1 MASFYFT
8 TLQLNLISYV
18 PYQFQLNLLFSV
30 LSELYN
36 QWYLFSWIVLNIL
49 MLIRCI
55 ISSVLQLIFLP
66 RDNLCV
72 SFVFPSLKGLIS
84 VCILR
89 TIRYG
94 IRVHVCVCMWVYVY
108 VHSDKSILTLWMQ
121 VDSPSSPEIQKV
133 VFALSGLQIQFLA
146 MSRKKSAL
154 TKSIWEPMERF
165 WGPIP
170 DPLSFGV
177 DLVCGN
183 CWYRDLV

>member
-18 PYQFQLNLLFSV
+18 LYQFQLNLLFSV

-49 MLIRCI
+49 MPIRCI

-89 TIRYG
+89 TVRYG
-94 IRVHVCVCMWVYVY
+94 IRVHVCVCVCECMCIQIKVFWLCGCRWILQVPQKYRKLSLSCLDFKY
-108 VHSDKSILTLWMQ
+108 NFLPCLGRKAHSQ
-121 VDSPSSPEIQKV
+121 SPSDNLWKDFGDQFQIL
-133 VFALSGLQIQFLA
+133 FLS
-146 MSRKKSAL
+146 
-154 TKSIWEPMERF
+154 E
-165 WGPIP
+165 
-170 DPLSFGV
+170 
-177 DLVCGN
+177 
-183 CWYRDLV
+183 